1 MRTLSGK
8 LVGLS
13 MLLAVLSGCVSCPP
27 DWYMEPPKDDAY
39 IYAVGW
45 SGPTH
50 KPSQSRE
57 QALTRA
63 MAFLSAQVKV
73 HIKQELVVTQDW
85 DGIQEV
91 SQLTER
97 FIDSKIKGAEIVYE
111 HACFNDGKHVSRDA
125 RTKDPGGST
134 YILVKLA
141 KAGLLE

>member
-1 MRTLSGK
+1 MKTVPGK
-8 LVGLS
+8 LIGFSVFLI
-13 MLLAVLSGCVSCPP
+13 LVGCVSCPP
-27 DWYMEPPKDDAY
+27 EWYKIPPNDGDY
-39 IYAVGW
+39 LYAVGW

-50 KPSQSRE
+50 KPSRSRE

-97 FIDSKIKGAEIVYE
+97 FIDSKIKGAEIVAE
-111 HACFNDGKHVSRDA
+111 HACFNDGKHSSRDP
-125 RTKDPGGST
+125 RTKNPGGST
-134 YILVKLA
+134 YILVRLA
-141 KAGLLE
+141 KSGLLE